1 MSGNHN
7 ASYATRLLVN
17 LRVEGNC
24 ACARRMDKL
33 ARAAGR
39 TREMGADGADFNGVY
54 AANLC
59 RPLRNQ
65 GLNRSGFATIVRRQ
79 EPVDSGKSTGW
90 HNIAGFGGNKV
101 ARVQTRHQQP
111 VRNNGDAMRFFQT
124 MAAMLAA
131 ALIIAW
137 QPPARAEDKVIVVVN
152 GHEIKTSEVE
162 LAAEDISTQL
172 AELPA
177 KMRFPFL
184 VEYLVERH
192 LLAQAAVKKGI
203 ADSAEYKKRLAFY
216 QAKALR
222 DAFFN
227 DAIKPTVTEDEMKAA
242 YEKEAPKIKV
252 SERVRARHILVA
264 SEKEAREV
272 ADRLA
277 KGEKFEDI
285 AKKVSLDGS
294 KDYGGDLGY
303 FSAEEMVPEFSKAA
317 FALKVGEVSTPIKTD
332 YGWHVIKLEDRKA
345 GGAQPYDQVK
355 NGIKA
360 VLTRKKVQEAV
371 TTLRKQAK
379 IEVIDPDLKKLQ
391 ELSLKKMEELKKK
404 QQGQGGEGAT
414 SGKQDLKIQE

>member
-1 MSGNHN
+1 
-7 ASYATRLLVN
+7 
-17 LRVEGNC
+17 
-24 ACARRMDKL
+24 
-33 ARAAGR
+33 
-39 TREMGADGADFNGVY
+39 
-54 AANLC
+54 
-59 RPLRNQ
+59 
-65 GLNRSGFATIVRRQ
+65 
-79 EPVDSGKSTGW
+79 
-90 HNIAGFGGNKV
+90 
-101 ARVQTRHQQP
+101 
-111 VRNNGDAMRFFQT
+111 MRFYRT
-124 MAAMLAA
+124 ITATLAA
-131 ALIIAW
+131 AAWIAAG
-137 QPPARAEDKVIVVVN
+137 QPAAAAEDKVIVVVN
-152 GHEIKTSEVE
+152 GHEITTSEVE

-227 DAIKPTVTEDEMKAA
+227 DAIRPSVTEEEMKAA
-242 YEKEAPKIKV
+242 YDKEAPKIKV

-264 SEKEAREV
+264 TEKEARDVV
-272 ADRLA
+272 ARLGQ
-277 KGEKFEDI
+277 GEKFEEI

-303 FSAEEMVPEFSKAA
+303 FSAEEMVPEFSRAA
-317 FALKVGEVSTPIKTD
+317 FALKVGELSTPVKTD

-355 NGIKA
+355 SGIKA
-360 VLTRKKVQEAV
+360 VLTRKKVQDAV

-379 IEVIDPDLKKLQ
+379 IDVLDPDLKKLQ
-391 ELSLKKMEELKKK
+391 ELGLKRMEEMRKK
-404 QQGQGGEGAT
+404 QQGQGGEDTTG
-414 SGKQDLKIQE
+414 GKQDLKIQE